1 MDEIRKITIT
11 NPKIKKGTIEEIVLE
26 WMLTSNFKDHCTS
39 MEEYKKLLSRNIYYI
54 SEEKLNKNIEKT
66 FIELFNKNKGII
78 EEIDNSKCEVIDV
91 YFDNGNIWEAFL
103 KKNNEIYLNT
113 GLSVTVKI

>member
-1 MDEIRKITIT
+1 MYKSLLLIVYPKAKEIIAT
-11 NPKIKKGTIEEIVLE
+11 
-26 WMLTSNFKDHCTS
+26 
-39 MEEYKKLLSRNIYYI
+39 
-54 SEEKLNKNIEKT
+54 
-66 FIELFNKNKGII
+66 KNKGII

-91 YFDNGNIWEAFL
+91 YLDNGNIWEAFL